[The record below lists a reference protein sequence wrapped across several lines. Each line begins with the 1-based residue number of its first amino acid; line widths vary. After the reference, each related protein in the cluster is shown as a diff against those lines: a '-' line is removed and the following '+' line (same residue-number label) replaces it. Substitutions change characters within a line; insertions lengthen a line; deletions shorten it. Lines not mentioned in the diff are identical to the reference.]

1 MLGGLEKSRT
11 LNEWPRQ
18 EQREIEDSDLT
29 ISRTLP
35 SVKASD
41 RDGDESDRKARWVN
55 FCARAGEKGS
65 G

>member
-41 RDGDESDRKARWVN
+41 RDGDELIERL
-55 FCARAGEKGS
+55 GG
-65 G
+65 